1 MMFNFDI
8 NAIYTLVMSM
18 IPTLTNI
25 VMLIVGFKKIFKT
38 TTDIEIIKAQYN
50 AMSRENSKLRKQVNE
65 LLTKLDNV
73 KRGE

>member
-1 MMFNFDI
+1 
-8 NAIYTLVMSM
+8 M
-18 IPTLTNI
+18 IPTLANI

-38 TTDIEIIKAQYN
+38 TTDMEIIKAQYN

>member
-18 IPTLTNI
+18 IPTLANI